1 MEHNNSYMENNTSE
15 RKGMGWMIR
24 LVIPLLILLF
34 SAVFLYVGYFN
45 NGDTTMP
52 VWNQIIWWILFA
64 YGLYRS
70 ITVIVKKK

>member
-1 MEHNNSYMENNTSE
+1 MDKKTSE
-15 RKGMGWMIR
+15 KKGISWMIR

-34 SAVFLYVGYFN
+34 SAVFLYLGYFSN
-45 NGDTTMP
+45 TEGSMP

-64 YGLYRS
+64 YGLYRT